1 MTTAI
6 KFQQVTRPPS
16 VDRALTLVGNYLTLC
31 GALLLAAQARLQI
44 PLGESMD
51 GRDYVAQTPLAFLA
65 LAAAALAVWALTPLH
80 TRLTGWIGQ
89 VAARWLGVNRPY
101 RRYLLMVLIAAP
113 LLLVAMPQIRL
124 LQIAYFVIFGALLG
138 VVAIAAPARFYLN
151 QPGNDVVSDLARLW
165 RNRFLAAI
173 WLRHNIESR
182 YAQQTLGILWI
193 ILLPVSTSI
202 VLSVAFSQFMRVQM
216 DVPFVPFYLAALVH
230 YNLFSGGLSQ
240 AAVAISNR
248 VGIISQVYFP
258 REILL
263 VIILGELLVDFV
275 FTFTAMLI
283 INALFGILPN
293 EHYWVLPFL
302 WLILLLIVAG
312 LMLTVSAL
320 SVIVRDIPQLVQ
332 VALQLLFFL
341 TPVIYPIT
349 SMPERFRF
357 LFIINPLAPL
367 VQSFRDVIVYNRS
380 PDAVTLFYPLVFGGA
395 LLVFGYTLFKS
406 IEDRMADML

>member
-6 KFQQVTRPPS
+6 KFQQVTRPPG
-16 VDRALTLVGNYLTLC
+16 VNRALTLVGSYLTLC

-51 GRDYVAQTPLAFLA
+51 GRDYVAQSPLAFLA
-65 LAAAALAVWALTPLH
+65 LAAAAGLVWALTPLH

-89 VAARWLGVNRPY
+89 VAGRWLGVNRPY
-101 RRYLLMVLIAAP
+101 RRYLVMLLIAAP
-113 LLLVAMPQIRL
+113 LLLIAMPQIRL
-124 LQIAYFVIFGALLG
+124 LQIAYFLIFGALLG

-230 YNLFSGGLSQ
+230 YNLFSSGLSQ

-248 VGIISQVYFP
+248 IGIISQVYFP

-263 VIILGELLVDFV
+263 VIIFGELLVDFA
-275 FTFTAMLI
+275 FTFTAMLL
-283 INALFGILPN
+283 INALFGIFPN
-293 EHYWVLPFL
+293 EHYWVLPIL
-302 WLILLLIVAG
+302 WLMLMMIVAG